1 MVVNNTV
8 VNNNTAAQRASKILA
23 SAGWTHDV
31 PDTVHPRAASTS
43 DRSSVTGAVA
53 YPSSDVFI
61 EPSSVPPKKA
71 AKAVAA
77 AAANHIILLFHHHS
91 IGPGCICLTESGE
104 SWAGFV
110 RTALGFRRE
119 TSFAPVSV
127 PGLSRDELS
136 RHAASKMLKSFFL
149 SPGVLKA
156 MIQRFLFASY
166 ADESSRP
173 ERWFEL
179 QAEELANQILVG
191 AYAVPCDDKLIQMLR
206 VADYCF
212 REAPDFVYVDVIVRP
227 GFTASGKN
235 KARQNAHQWS
245 LLRKILGLDAHLFL
259 PGETEKSTVLK
270 DIGFSSP
277 VIPTGSSSVK
287 KPESIERFDQ
297 VCSSI
302 PWSRCDIFD
311 ANARDMLVIGKYC
324 FGPLRSGTTQHM
336 VKESLLTQ
344 YIPKVNDVLAV
355 HSKLTAELVQ
365 LATSKG
371 AKSEI
376 DGEYISEFCKIILP
390 NISEIKRLH
399 EKIIVNLNLE
409 NARKIKKDVLV
420 SNYLAECFL
429 EMKAREGKSV
439 MDGELKTMFNSYM
452 PAIMTLLRSLL
463 ETVDRES
470 QEYPL
475 VAQVEAS
482 WKSALDA
489 IDKQLGE
496 CNSKTLVF
504 FLDDYFKLSGQL
516 VKNSMR
522 YVSEIVVNEITKHK
536 APVHSVL
543 MLFTESIVVLRKK
556 CKDRPPS
563 GRTDSAAPS
572 PAPDRGT
579 RTKSSYKYESLIELN
594 DLACVSTSEKTFELM
609 VRYKDGDKTST
620 FTFEAL
626 DADDKADFL
635 RMLRHTMICREHPRQ
650 PIAPKAAVHLF
661 AQRYGHIDI
670 YYNLVETTEIFEPSY
685 GDVLCIVYDDTLIA
699 ESLLCAHKDK
709 YKAAG
714 ILHITPDGR
723 YGYVLRTQLAPHDG
737 AMVSLE
743 ARASFQFMHERD
755 FDNRLSM
762 SMRNLSLV
770 PLVNVDSR
778 PQASR
783 EVIKRQLLKILSH
796 YSVPST
802 KLERKS
808 SLRSMA
814 SGIFRRT
821 SHRSQS
827 ILEQK
832 EPIGKSNKGINPRAR
847 GSFGRRPST
856 GFCDPEISMSSIP
869 ESGSSTTVGHESHGM
884 ILDRSGTM
892 TPDDCRSL
900 VDSQFS
906 TQPPLAPG
914 SGLLPPKSP
923 HRGIGFGTKHSIG
936 QKFRTL
942 SRTFTLFR
950 ASPKPQRSADDP
962 VDYYPFKL
970 VLKLIDHIDVAGM
983 NSALIIMVSTP
994 IDDVVFALKHYMRDC
1009 LDEGLIPEG
1018 IRRYILTRISDGVTH
1033 DADLRLVIK
1042 PVFGLM
1048 AKERRK
1054 CIYLALRHWRRI
1066 SDNCFINQAE
1076 LSDLTKELSRFI
1088 APRPN
1093 LCDMRVAQEYDG
1105 LAIALECMVWNYDWL
1120 FSDIH
1125 KEPEATFNPRSRRF
1139 EPIAEDDEE
1148 IEMSVNVLSFASGD
1162 SRMAAAASTGIVTKP
1177 GSDPIQKSSIAQ
1189 STAPSARQSVSAA
1202 SKPATASVLPFTQG
1216 GTLKPE
1222 ERRGTAG
1229 KAATEHLVEKPQPP
1243 ATDNQPAT
1251 EIVDIAN
1258 LPENVVPASKPS
1270 AVIQDVCDKEVLAA
1284 TPLERYETQ
1293 KTIGGDAET
1302 EPSASEHD
1310 GGSDSFLARDTIK
1323 SALASI
1329 SADIAIGKPT
1339 PEGRSAALGA
1349 WSDLPSPPPIT
1360 RDFLSEITTGM
1371 TEIGFGMETALS
1383 HKMSELHDEQDKQ
1396 DPTDQSIKGVLED
1409 AGPIKHTE
1417 PAMQLSTATLMPE
1430 AGL

>member
-1 MVVNNTV
+1 
-8 VNNNTAAQRASKILA
+8 
-23 SAGWTHDV
+23 
-31 PDTVHPRAASTS
+31 
-43 DRSSVTGAVA
+43 
-53 YPSSDVFI
+53 
-61 EPSSVPPKKA
+61 
-71 AKAVAA
+71 
-77 AAANHIILLFHHHS
+77 
-91 IGPGCICLTESGE
+91 
-104 SWAGFV
+104 
-110 RTALGFRRE
+110 
-119 TSFAPVSV
+119 
-127 PGLSRDELS
+127 
-136 RHAASKMLKSFFL
+136 
-149 SPGVLKA
+149 
-156 MIQRFLFASY
+156 
-166 ADESSRP
+166 
-173 ERWFEL
+173 
-179 QAEELANQILVG
+179 
-191 AYAVPCDDKLIQMLR
+191 
-206 VADYCF
+206 
-212 REAPDFVYVDVIVRP
+212 
-227 GFTASGKN
+227 
-235 KARQNAHQWS
+235 
-245 LLRKILGLDAHLFL
+245 
-259 PGETEKSTVLK
+259 
-270 DIGFSSP
+270 
-277 VIPTGSSSVK
+277 
-287 KPESIERFDQ
+287 
-297 VCSSI
+297 
-302 PWSRCDIFD
+302 
-311 ANARDMLVIGKYC
+311 MLVIGKYC

-869 ESGSSTTVGHESHGM
+869 ESGSSTT
-884 ILDRSGTM
+884 
-892 TPDDCRSL
+892 
-900 VDSQFS
+900 
-906 TQPPLAPG
+906 
-914 SGLLPPKSP
+914 
-923 HRGIGFGTKHSIG
+923 
-936 QKFRTL
+936 
-942 SRTFTLFR
+942 
-950 ASPKPQRSADDP
+950 PQRSADDP

-1310 GGSDSFLARDTIK
+1310 GGSDRCELTRAASFLARDTIK

-1383 HKMSELHDEQDKQ
+1383 HKMSELHDEQDK